1 MIKLLFCGDFV
12 SQSPEKIKLGAKL
25 KALIDCQDY
34 AAVNFEA
41 PLRGFGNDIRKSGPA
56 LTQACESVDF
66 LLDNGFNIILLANN
80 HMMDKGRTA
89 CEHTREAF
97 RKRDVHV
104 VGAGDFSDAFD
115 VPVLEKDN
123 LRVGLLNLTHK
134 EFGTLGI
141 DSGPGDYGTAWIS
154 HPIVNQQIIKAK
166 EICDYLIVLPHA
178 GIEDVLVPLPE
189 WRARYKEFIDLGAD
203 LVIGS
208 HPHTPQG
215 WEEYKGKSIYYSLGN
230 FFFELF
236 SPSYGPNWFKSL
248 IVECTVDK
256 KDGIRTKVYNCKFDK
271 ANIDIDESKEAAE
284 YVEYLC
290 SLLNDS
296 KCYKSYLDAELK
308 KLWPIY
314 KLYMLRGL
322 PAVTP
327 TLNIHLLSHSA
338 YGLLK
343 GADIPLLINN
353 FQCESHRWAI
363 ERMLN
368 LQLNEK

>member
-1 MIKLLFCGDFV
+1 MIKVLFCGDFV
-12 SQSPEKIKLGAKL
+12 SQSPEKITIGTKL
-25 KALIDCQDY
+25 KDLIDSQDY
-34 AAVNFEA
+34 VAVNFEA
-41 PLRGFGNDIRKSGPA
+41 PLRGFGKDIKKSGPA
-56 LTQACESVDF
+56 LTQASGSIDF
-66 LLDNGFNIILLANN
+66 LLDNGFNLILLANN
-80 HMMDKGRTA
+80 HMMDKGKVA

-97 RKRDVHV
+97 RKHNVQV
-104 VGAGDFSDAFD
+104 LGAGEFTEAFD
-115 VPVLEKDN
+115 VSIIEKN
-123 LRVGLLNLTHK
+123 THSIGLLNLTHK

-141 DSGPGDYGTAWIS
+141 DSESGDYGTAWIN
-154 HPIVNQQIIKAK
+154 HPLVNQRIIQAK
-166 EICDYLIVLPHA
+166 EMCDYLIVLPHA

-189 WRARYKEFIDLGAD
+189 WRSRYKEFIDFGAD

-215 WEEYKGKSIYYSLGN
+215 WEEYNGKHIYYSLGN

-248 IVECTVDK
+248 IIECAFDAES
-256 KDGIRTKVYNCKFDK
+256 GIRTKVYNCKFDE
-271 ANIDIDESKEAAE
+271 ASIDIDDSKEATE
-284 YVEYLC
+284 YDEYLC

-296 KCYKSYLDAELK
+296 LSYKTYLDTELK
-308 KLWPIY
+308 KLWPTY

-322 PAVTP
+322 SAVTP
-327 TLNIHLLSHSA
+327 TLNFNLLSHSA

-368 LQLNEK
+368 LQLDE